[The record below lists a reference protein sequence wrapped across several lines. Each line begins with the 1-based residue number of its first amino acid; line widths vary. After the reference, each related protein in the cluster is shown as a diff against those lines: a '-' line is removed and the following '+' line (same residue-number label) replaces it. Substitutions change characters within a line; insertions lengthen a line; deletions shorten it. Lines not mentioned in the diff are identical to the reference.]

1 MKIVVNNTG
10 VFPTLGE
17 VLPPRHKLGD
27 LSVSDLLALLKRFP
41 KDDPRRTKYK
51 LLLFMKLYS
60 GSVVA
65 SEMRYI
71 VREWDEPVWISKD
84 GRYTPVSAMET
95 THLVHAINKII
106 RKENWR
112 KDWLPVLARQLVDR
126 VGDSS
131 LFMVITDIEQFKRA
145 LETEFNV
152 VDTGLVK
159 MLEHKSEG

>member
-60 GSVVA
+60 GSVAA
-65 SEMRYI
+65 S
-71 VREWDEPVWISKD
+71 EWDEPVWISRD
-84 GRYTPVSAMET
+84 GRCTPVSAMET